1 MRLHNAGKYNKDE
14 NSLPQREHPEGS
26 VQFREPGSM
35 KKFAVLMTILSLVIF
50 AVVFAIYLWRL
61 IAWIRTQDSWFSEW
75 SPFQSFLPIVL
86 FILSLIPHEIMHAIW
101 FREDVYY
108 YHNLSQGMLFV
119 VGTEDMSKGRFIWMS
134 LFPNIIFGFI
144 PFILFLIWPNL
155 SILGFFGA
163 VSISAG
169 AGDFTNVFN
178 CLTQVPNGAITYMS
192 GMHSYWYMPKE
203 AR

>member
-1 MRLHNAGKYNKDE
+1 
-14 NSLPQREHPEGS
+14 
-26 VQFREPGSM
+26 M